1 MLWQSCSN
9 HLSYLVGIFTHEKR
23 STERTEGRGQ
33 FRLLGSEFS
42 VPNKGFLISI
52 SKGINSPGNYLA
64 PLIVAM
70 WVWSRRPKRNR
81 TGDLLFLERVPTAS
95 TKVLTR
101 IFSLC
106 RSKLLRAVVPEAARG
121 DGACF
126 QSHLWY
132 VIRVWLG
139 TRHDAYQTLSQQSI
153 PITRNQKKQAVLVT
167 PCKSCTL
174 SHHHISGKN
183 LSLMEKVGNEQPSW
197 HHPRPP

>member
-1 MLWQSCSN
+1 MKKGQ
-9 HLSYLVGIFTHEKR
+9 R
-23 STERTEGRGQ
+23 SEPRGRGQ

-106 RSKLLRAVVPEAARG
+106 RSKLLRAVVPKAARG

-139 TRHDAYQTLSQQSI
+139 TRHDAYQTLFPNIRSLSRG
-153 PITRNQKKQAVLVT
+153 TKRNKLF
-167 PCKSCTL
+167 L
-174 SHHHISGKN
+174 
-183 LSLMEKVGNEQPSW
+183 
-197 HHPRPP
+197 